1 MGGTRFDEVER
12 LYLAGREAAALDLA
26 VRLLRER
33 SIRPSMAVM
42 ESLRHQWPNRLE
54 RIHPAAL
61 TPERRKDWDSVAAL
75 GIRRPTPPDW
85 KPEPPVGIVDFP
97 VLGRGGASD
106 RLVRLQVDVISGRKD
121 RLPSAKQITPAA
133 RNAIASALEAARTL
147 LPQRASFHVTLPDIG
162 IPIDEAS
169 LGLPVAIAA
178 ISAALKWGISERLIL
193 TGCLT
198 AQGLVGAVEGLT
210 QKQRLVQEERPL
222 AELLN
227 PESVPTLSRAVAQVF
242 RSNLAKGRCQYRM
255 LLRREV
261 EQEDV
266 SRYRRVGL
274 ATENPVELRK
284 IFVEP
289 ELLPDASDKEWRKK
303 ERELAQA
310 VDEPGIGSAEQEVRR
325 QVYRAWVGR
334 DFCRGSDGATGR
346 LAWKTNYET
355 HRALIICGELGM
367 GKTTL
372 LARLVLDSLGDSS
385 AADDKSQP
393 AAALPVLVSA
403 ADFSSKDDHSL
414 AAFVTRAV
422 QKRWA
427 EAPRDVVAA
436 LVDAFHEDRIELFI
450 DGLNELEEAERP
462 ELLQRLA
469 AWHATRPAMRC
480 VLTTRPA
487 ALAAVAVPQGFRV
500 FHLAGLSEQQ
510 GYRMMA
516 HGKPYY
522 DAELSRT
529 LHFIR
534 SQNALR
540 EIAANPLLL
549 MLTSRL
555 KTSEIETLR
564 HWVDVYE
571 RTMPLLL
578 RRPRGAALPE
588 PNFRLYIRAWS
599 SVADVLQR
607 RGQLTLREHEARQL
621 IGRCLG
627 RPSVSRERKLDEL
640 LTVATEHGGLLTRRG
655 RHDLSF
661 WHPSFQEYLAAVQW
675 SESVSESARVDSLLR
690 DWQTLVE
697 RRNNHET
704 LRLALGR
711 MAFHQGEAQQRLAV
725 ELLTQIAT
733 VPQADSLLD
742 GVWLCLA
749 ADACLDGVP
758 VAPRV
763 RERLAIRLSERVRRF
778 DDVQGSERLTRLA
791 ARLLTDNAPSTQII
805 QSLAKLVETPDRM
818 SSEALEST
826 MRLLAAA
833 SATDEVAVTACLR
846 MYERV
851 RPKSD
856 DWRISL
862 YGGWQA
868 DVLRTA
874 ALGLLRAGIVPD
886 GSAIRVL
893 APTESFRSSYARPD
907 VVQVLSTNERAA
919 DALRTF
925 LHDENADVQASA
937 RLLYSVAK
945 PLSPEASDWMRQ
957 CLEKREYTNAWL
969 RILAERDRAV
979 AKQLFE
985 MATAS
990 DYEAVR
996 GVLQLLIGAPVDTKL
1011 TVSLLVPWLLAQP
1024 FSRDLAGKLDLRFW
1038 HDSPH
1043 HPPSSFRRE
1052 LFHQLDSVATCGSG
1066 PETARALGWLVS
1078 LFGMPTDAARKRELR
1093 KRMGAFAAV
1102 APDGEVRDWLSLLVD
1117 VRDNA
1122 LAGMLAARLIRD
1134 VASELL
1140 KPIIHVVH
1148 MMDLRKWWPR
1158 RVFAAVNA
1166 RALRAAEAGCFDQVL
1181 TCAVLIWDHRLE
1193 LDGVQSAL
1201 EIVAAS
1207 NSGLPAW
1214 DAGVWLLRLRRM
1226 NRELAIAMLR
1236 QIDQVDKD
1244 RLEREEQL
1252 LYGWIQKHCSDDE
1265 GVIRAMIT
1273 ASTESSSGDVRWI
1286 LNEIIG
1292 RILAACPERM
1302 SILIEYLRSTNDE
1315 ERKRGRRLLSSVC
1328 RRKDDSKADIQQ
1340 TVSSWMEDPDIGPDI
1355 VWALDWA
1362 GVPLEAK
1369 ARSII
1374 ETMARRTDELG
1385 KWAVAWLKRNFQ
1397 DLPAHWESIERRLLS
1412 ENFAEVLSTAGDLL
1426 SAERRPALLVP
1437 ALRRCLAG
1445 SPVHALRA
1453 ALILYGIDEPISDA
1467 VPKLLE
1473 CLSIHDEIH
1482 INETFWVIKRGR
1494 PNVIHVGPDI
1504 VISRVQESEEQDD
1517 EDTEDAVGDPPPPS
1531 GRDRFRPTFGYH
1543 KSVAQCAASLLAEI
1557 ECREV
1562 IPMLIE
1568 WLRGSDDERSY
1579 FARNLLRFLEAESEP
1594 GFCDWLLEQ
1603 VQLGNYGESISA
1615 SNVLFEA
1622 DMAPAR
1628 HLKALLASFPTDY
1641 SSRQSSAGRLIL
1653 ILCATREDAA
1663 RAAEE
1668 TLGALD
1674 VEKAWLLA
1682 RWLIGVG
1689 RSSAVIA
1696 AAYVSGEIKLGNTD
1710 NLDPVTS
1717 GLERSEKKE
1726 PWHAL
1731 FDKNRLTNDEHVL
1744 REFAVRLG
1752 NNNPTERAHDACA
1765 VIAWLGKSRYIL
1777 DENPQSISLVGP
1789 LREPLLAA
1797 LRAGLDG
1804 DDIAFRC
1811 YAIDHLDRL
1820 GCFDDSVLAAAIL
1833 CLHEEFGDGP
1843 SRQRWGYPMSESD
1856 WESAA
1861 LEDRLDVARVLIGRG
1876 LKTDPIKML
1885 TRFVAQPTENLY
1897 FDHCCLKALK
1907 LLVRCGT
1914 EQALVRQVLVR
1925 HLVRGQIRFHH
1936 FWELLP
1942 LLQQVN
1948 GCDALLRSL
1957 ILEQFAQGD
1966 TLSTYLIG
1974 QWAHR
1979 EFVYSEHDEQ
1989 ESNNVEGARG
1999 RGCQIPM
2006 GGTAL
2011 DVRTAQIKWL
2021 AAQNVPPERIQ
2032 PAMVLLAVRYDEER
2046 ATRLTQAIVDRRTDT
2061 TARALVERD
2070 LGSDETDG
2078 KGQQLAKAWLL
2089 AALTDAAQGVC

>member
-1 MGGTRFDEVER
+1 MGGTPFDEVER

-26 VRLLRER
+26 ARLLRDR
-33 SIRPSMAVM
+33 SGRLSMAVM
-42 ESLRHQWPNRLE
+42 ESLRYQWPNRLE
-54 RIHPAAL
+54 RMHPAAL
-61 TPERRKDWDSVAAL
+61 TPERRKDWDSVAAV
-75 GIRRPTPPDW
+75 GIRRPPPPDW
-85 KPEPPVGIVDFP
+85 RPEPPVGIVDFP

-106 RLVRLQVDVISGRKD
+106 RLVRVQVDVISGRKD

-133 RNAIASALEAARTL
+133 RNAIVSALEAARTL

-178 ISAALKWGISERLIL
+178 ISAALKWGISERLCL

-198 AQGLVGAVEGLT
+198 DQGVVGAVDGLLT
-210 QKQRLVQEERPL
+210 KQHLAQEERPL
-222 AELLN
+222 AELLI

-242 RSNLAKGRCQYRM
+242 RSNLATGRSQYRM

-310 VDEPGIGSAEQEVRR
+310 VEEPGIGSAEQEVRR
-325 QVYRAWVGR
+325 QAYRAWVGR
-334 DFCRGSDGATGR
+334 DFCRGSDGATER
-346 LAWKTNYET
+346 LAWNANYET

-385 AADDKSQP
+385 AVDDESQRVT
-393 AAALPVLVSA
+393 ALPVLVSA
-403 ADFSSKDDHSL
+403 ADFSSKEDHSL

-427 EAPRDVVAA
+427 DAPRDVVAA
-436 LVDAFHEDRIELFI
+436 LVEAFHEDRIELFI

-462 ELLQRLA
+462 ALLQRLA

-500 FHLAGLSEQQ
+500 FHLAGLSEEQ

-516 HGKPYY
+516 HGKPFY

-578 RRPRGAALPE
+578 RGPHGAALPE
-588 PNFRLYIRAWS
+588 LDRCIRAWS

-607 RGQLTLREHEARQL
+607 RGQLTLREHEARQI

-627 RPSVSRERKLDEL
+627 RSRESRERKLDEL
-640 LTVATEHGGLLTRRG
+640 LAVATEHGGLLTRRG

-675 SESVSESARVDSLLR
+675 SDSVSESARVDSLLR
-690 DWQTLVE
+690 DWQPLVE

-711 MAFHQGEAQQRLAV
+711 MAFHQGDEQRRLAV
-725 ELLTQIAT
+725 ELLTQIAN
-733 VPQADSLLD
+733 VPQEDSLLD

-763 RERLAIRLSERVRRF
+763 REQLAIRLSERVRRF
-778 DDVQGSERLTRLA
+778 DDEQGSERLTRLA

-805 QSLAKLVETPDRM
+805 QCLAKLVETPDRM

-851 RPKSD
+851 RPTNEDRRFS
-856 DWRISL
+856 
-862 YGGWQA
+862 YFGGWQSS
-868 DVLRTA
+868 VFPIA

-919 DALRTF
+919 DALRPF

-937 RLLYSVAK
+937 RLLYAVAK
-945 PLSPEASDWMRQ
+945 PLSPEASDWMRKCIEQ
-957 CLEKREYTNAWL
+957 REYTNEWL
-969 RILAERDRAV
+969 RIMAERTPAV

-996 GVLQLLIGAPVDTKL
+996 GVLQLLIGARLDTEL
-1011 TVSLLVPWLLAQP
+1011 IVSLLVPWLVAQP
-1024 FSRDLAGKLDLRFW
+1024 FSREFVHKLPLRSVNES
-1038 HDSPH
+1038 DGDVTPAV
-1043 HPPSSFRRE
+1043 RRA
-1052 LFHQLDSVATCGSG
+1052 LFHQIESVATCGSG
-1066 PETARALGWLVS
+1066 PEAGRALGWLVS
-1078 LFGMPTDAARKRELR
+1078 LFGMPTDVARKREWR
-1093 KRMGAFAAV
+1093 KRMGSFAAA
-1102 APDGEVRDWLSLLVD
+1102 APHNEAKDWLSLLVEHED
-1117 VRDNA
+1117 RA
-1122 LAGMLAARLIRD
+1122 LAGVLAARLIRD
-1134 VASELL
+1134 VDSDKLR
-1140 KPIIHVVH
+1140 PIVH
-1148 MMDLRKWWPR
+1148 IVDMMDLRKWWPR

-1166 RALRAAEAGCFDQVL
+1166 RALRAAAAECYDEVL
-1181 TCAVLIWDHRLE
+1181 TCSVLTRDHK
-1193 LDGVQSAL
+1193 LDGVARAL
-1201 EIVAAS
+1201 EIVAAAD
-1207 NSGLPAW
+1207 SGLPSWA
-1214 DAGVWLLRLRRM
+1214 AGFQLLRLQRM
-1226 NRELAIAMLR
+1226 NRELAILMLR
-1236 QIDQVDKD
+1236 QFDQVGDG
-1244 RLEREEQL
+1244 RLAREENAL
-1252 LYGWIQKHCSDDE
+1252 FEWIWENCGDDE
-1265 GVIRAMIT
+1265 GVIRAMIAALASALSDYLRRMCLGDYLRRIIT
-1273 ASTESSSGDVRWI
+1273 ARPARVN
-1286 LNEIIG
+1286 L
-1292 RILAACPERM
+1292 
-1302 SILIEYLRSTNDE
+1302 LIERLRDTKGVDQE
-1315 ERKRGRRLLSSVC
+1315 PVRQLLSSVC
-1328 RRKDDSKADIQQ
+1328 EGNQESRDLIHQQ
-1340 TVSSWMEDPDIGPDI
+1340 LSTWIDDPDVGPGVVYVLARADVPIDEKMRNTIGRM
-1355 VWALDWA
+1355 VQR
-1362 GVPLEAK
+1362 K
-1369 ARSII
+1369 
-1374 ETMARRTDELG
+1374 DELG
-1385 KWAVAWLKRNFQ
+1385 QWATEWLEFEEENVSERWISWEAKLTSANLDEVIDAAGNLLRAKRH
-1397 DLPAHWESIERRLLS
+1397 PPS
-1412 ENFAEVLSTAGDLL
+1412 
-1426 SAERRPALLVP
+1426 LVWN
-1437 ALRRCLAG
+1437 LRRCLVA
-1445 SPVHALRA
+1445 SPVQALRA
-1453 ALILYGIDEPISDA
+1453 ALILYGQDEAISDA

-1482 INETFWVIKRGR
+1482 INETFWVIKRRR
-1494 PNVIHVGPDI
+1494 PNVIHVGPDV

-1517 EDTEDAVGDPPPPS
+1517 EDTQDAVGDPPPPS

-1562 IPMLIE
+1562 IPTLID
-1568 WLRGSDDERSY
+1568 WLRDCDDRRSY
-1579 FARNLLRFLEAESEP
+1579 CARNLLRYLEAESEP
-1594 GFCDWLLEQ
+1594 GFSDWLLEQ

-1641 SSRQSSAGRLIL
+1641 SSRQSSAGRRIL

-1668 TLGALD
+1668 TLGLLD

-1696 AAYVSGEIKLGNTD
+1696 AAYVSGEIKLPNTD
-1710 NLDPVTS
+1710 YMDPVTA

-1726 PWHAL
+1726 GWHAL
-1731 FDKNRLTNDEHVL
+1731 FDKNRLHSDEHVL

-1752 NNNPTERAHDACA
+1752 DSNPTERAHAACA
-1765 VIAWLGKSRYIL
+1765 VIAWLGKSRHIL

-1789 LREPLLAA
+1789 LREPLLAV

-1804 DDIAFRC
+1804 DDIAFRS

-1833 CLHEEFGDGP
+1833 CLHEEFGEWP
-1843 SRQRWGYPMSESD
+1843 SRSFWGHLLSESD
-1856 WESAA
+1856 WKSAA
-1861 LEDRLDVARVLIGRG
+1861 LEARLDVARVLIGRG
-1876 LKTDPIKML
+1876 LKTEPIKML
-1885 TRFVAQPTENLY
+1885 TRFVAQPTENLS
-1897 FDHCCLKALK
+1897 FDYCWMKALK
-1907 LLVRCGT
+1907 LLVECGT

-1925 HLVRGQIRFHH
+1925 HLERTRFPFHH
-1936 FWELLP
+1936 LRELLP
-1942 LLQQVN
+1942 LLPQVN
-1948 GCDALLRSL
+1948 GSDILLRSL
-1957 ILEQFAQGD
+1957 ILEQFVQGD
-1966 TLSTYLIG
+1966 TLSTYLIR

-1979 EFVYSEHDEQ
+1979 ECVYAEDDVQ
-1989 ESNNVEGARG
+1989 ESNKVEGG
-1999 RGCQIPM
+1999 RGLECQIPL

-2021 AAQNVPPERIQ
+2021 AAQNVPPERIR
-2032 PAMVLLAVRYDEER
+2032 PAMVLLAVRYDAER
-2046 ATRLTQAIVDRRTDT
+2046 ATRLTQAIIDRRADT
-2061 TARALVERD
+2061 TARELVETA
-2070 LGSDETDG
+2070 LASEETDRE
-2078 KGQQLAKAWLL
+2078 GQKFAKAWLL
-2089 AALTDAAQGVC
+2089 AALTDAVQGV

>member
-1 MGGTRFDEVER
+1 MGGTPFDEVER

-26 VRLLRER
+26 ARLLRER

-75 GIRRPTPPDW
+75 GIRRPIPPDW

-133 RNAIASALEAARTL
+133 RNAIVSALDAARTL

-178 ISAALKWGISERLIL
+178 ISAALKWGISERLCL

-198 AQGLVGAVEGLT
+198 DQGVVGAVDGLLT
-210 QKQRLVQEERPL
+210 KQRLAEEERPL

-242 RSNLAKGRCQYRM
+242 RSNLAKGRSQYRM

-289 ELLPDASDKEWRKK
+289 ELVPDASDKEWRKK

-310 VDEPGIGSAEQEVRR
+310 VEEPGIGSAEQEVRR
-325 QVYRAWVGR
+325 QAYRAWVGR
-334 DFCRGSDGATGR
+334 DFCRGSDGATER

-385 AADDKSQP
+385 AVDDESQSVTT
-393 AAALPVLVSA
+393 LPVLVSA
-403 ADFSSKDDHSL
+403 ADFSSKEDHSL
-414 AAFVTRAV
+414 VAFVTRAV

-427 EAPRDVVAA
+427 DAPRDVVAA

-462 ELLQRLA
+462 ALLQRLA
-469 AWHATRPAMRC
+469 AWHATRPTMRC

-510 GYRMMA
+510 GYQMMA
-516 HGKPYY
+516 HGKPYHG
-522 DAELSRT
+522 DGLWQT
-529 LHFIR
+529 WHFIR

-578 RRPRGAALPE
+578 RGPHGAALPE
-588 PNFRLYIRAWS
+588 LDRCIRAWS

-607 RGQLTLREHEARQL
+607 RGQLTLREHEVRQI
-621 IGRCLG
+621 IGRGLG
-627 RPSVSRERKLDEL
+627 RSGVSREQKVEEL

-675 SESVSESARVDSLLR
+675 SDSVSESARVDSLLR
-690 DWQTLVE
+690 DWQPLVE

-711 MAFHQGEAQQRLAV
+711 MAFHQGDEQRRLAV
-725 ELLTQIAT
+725 ELLTQIAN
-733 VPQADSLLD
+733 VPQEDSLLD

-763 RERLAIRLSERVRRF
+763 REQLAIRLSERARRF

-833 SATDEVAVTACLR
+833 SATDDVAVTACRR

-886 GSAIRVL
+886 GAAVLVL
-893 APTESFRSSYARPD
+893 APTESFRSYARPD
-907 VVQVLSTNERAA
+907 VVQVLSTNERTA
-919 DALRTF
+919 DALRPF
-925 LHDENADVQASA
+925 LHHENADVQASA
-937 RLLYSVAK
+937 RLLYAVAK
-945 PLSPEASDWMRQ
+945 PLSPEASDWMRKCIEQ
-957 CLEKREYTNAWL
+957 REYTNEWL
-969 RILAERDRAV
+969 RIMAERTPAV
-979 AKQLFE
+979 AKQLFD

-996 GVLQLLIGAPVDTKL
+996 GVLQLLIGARLDTEL
-1011 TVSLLVPWLLAQP
+1011 IVSLLVPWLLAQP

-1043 HPPSSFRRE
+1043 HPPSSFRRA
-1052 LFHQLDSVATCGSG
+1052 LFHQIESVATCGSG
-1066 PETARALGWLVS
+1066 PEAARALGWLVS
-1078 LFGMPTDAARKRELR
+1078 LFGMPTDAARKREWR
-1093 KRMGAFAAV
+1093 KRMGAFAAA
-1102 APDGEVRDWLSLLVD
+1102 APDSEARDWLSLLVESND
-1117 VRDNA
+1117 RA
-1122 LAGMLAARLIRD
+1122 LAGVLAARLIRD
-1134 VASELL
+1134 VASDLL
-1140 KPIIHVVH
+1140 KPIIHVIH
-1148 MMDLRKWWPR
+1148 MMDFRKWWPR

-1166 RALRAAEAGCFDQVL
+1166 RALRAAEAGCFDDVL
-1181 TCAVLIWDHRLE
+1181 TCAVLTWDHRRE
-1193 LDGVQSAL
+1193 LDGVQRAL

-1214 DAGVWLLRLRRM
+1214 DAGVWLLRLKRM
-1226 NRELAIAMLR
+1226 SRELAIAMLR

-1244 RLEREEQL
+1244 RREREEQL
-1252 LYGWIQKHCSDDE
+1252 LYDWIQKHCSDDE

-1273 ASTESSSGDVRWI
+1273 ASTESSSGDIRWV

-1292 RILAACPERM
+1292 RILAARPERV

-1328 RRKDDSKADIQQ
+1328 RRKDDSKAAIQQ

-1355 VWALDWA
+1355 VWALNWA

-1374 ETMARRTDELG
+1374 ETVARRTDELG
-1385 KWAVAWLKRNFQ
+1385 KWAVAWLARNIE
-1397 DLPAHWESIERRLLS
+1397 DIPVHWESVERRLLS
-1412 ENFAEVLSTAGDLL
+1412 ENLAEVLSTAEDLL
-1426 SAERRPALLVP
+1426 SAERRPATLVP

-1453 ALILYGIDEPISDA
+1453 ALILYGIEEPISDA

-1473 CLSIHDEIH
+1473 CLSIHDEIQ
-1482 INETFWVIKRGR
+1482 INETFWVIKRRR
-1494 PNVIHVGPDI
+1494 PNVIHVGTDI

-1517 EDTEDAVGDPPPPS
+1517 EDTQDAVGEPPPPPS

-1543 KSVAQCAASLLAEI
+1543 ESVAQCAASLLAEI

-1562 IPMLIE
+1562 IPTLIE
-1568 WLRGSDDERSY
+1568 WLRDSDDKRSY

-1603 VQLGNYGESISA
+1603 VQHDDHWQFINA
-1615 SNVLFEA
+1615 SNALLEA
-1622 DMAPAR
+1622 GVAPRQHIA
-1628 HLKALLASFPTDY
+1628 ALLA
-1641 SSRQSSAGRLIL
+1641 RLSGHGQDRVDRHDVGLRIL
-1653 ILCATREDAA
+1653 GLCATRDDAA
-1663 RAAEE
+1663 LAAEE
-1668 TLGALD
+1668 TLGLLD

-1696 AAYVSGEIKLGNTD
+1696 AAYVSGEIKLPNTD
-1710 NLDPVTS
+1710 YMDPVTA

-1726 PWHAL
+1726 GWHAL
-1731 FDKNRLTNDEHVL
+1731 FDKNRLHSDEHVL

-1752 NNNPTERAHDACA
+1752 DSNPTERAHAACA
-1765 VIAWLGKSRYIL
+1765 VIAWLGKSRHIL

-1833 CLHEEFGDGP
+1833 CLHEKFGDGP

-1861 LEDRLDVARVLIGRG
+1861 LEDRLDVARVLMGRG

-1897 FDHCCLKALK
+1897 FDYCWMKALK
-1907 LLVRCGT
+1907 LLVECGT

-1925 HLVRGQIRFHH
+1925 HLEAGQIQFYH
-1936 FWELLP
+1936 FRELLP

-1948 GCDALLRSL
+1948 VCDTLLRSL
-1957 ILEQFAQGD
+1957 TLDQFAHGD
-1966 TLSTYLIG
+1966 TLSTYLIR

-1979 EFVYSEHDEQ
+1979 EFVYSEDDVQ
-1989 ESNNVEGARG
+1989 ESNNVEGVRG
-1999 RGCQIPM
+1999 LGCHIPL

-2021 AAQNVPPERIQ
+2021 AAQNVPPERIR
-2032 PAMVLLAVRYDEER
+2032 PAMVLLAVRYDAEH
-2046 ATRLTQAIVDRRTDT
+2046 ATRMTQAIIDRRTDT
-2061 TARALVERD
+2061 TARELVETA
-2070 LGSDETDG
+2070 LASNESDRE
-2078 KGQQLAKAWLL
+2078 GQKFAKAWLL
-2089 AALTDAAQGVC
+2089 AALTDAAQGV